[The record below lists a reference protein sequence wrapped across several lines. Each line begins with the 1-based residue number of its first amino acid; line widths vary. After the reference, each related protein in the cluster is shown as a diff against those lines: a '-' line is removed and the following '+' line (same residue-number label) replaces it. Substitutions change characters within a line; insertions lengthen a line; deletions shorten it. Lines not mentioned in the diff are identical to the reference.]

1 MLRVAS
7 HLGSEDR
14 QVMACTCGIWKDTLG
29 SNTSEVSFAW
39 AGRREVD
46 KFDLKPMV
54 SCCIQNSWSCACREG
69 AYWVRSME
77 ETEAQARSTL
87 SAVTELQAICFSA
100 G

>member
-14 QVMACTCGIWKDTLG
+14 QVMACTCGVWKDTLG
-29 SNTSEVSFAW
+29 GNTSEVSFAW

-54 SCCIQNSWSCACREG
+54 SCCIQKHGLVPA
-69 AYWVRSME
+69 VRVL
-77 ETEAQARSTL
+77 AGLGGWKALRPRLVQQRQQR
-87 SAVTELQAICFSA
+87 AVAEV
-100 G
+100 